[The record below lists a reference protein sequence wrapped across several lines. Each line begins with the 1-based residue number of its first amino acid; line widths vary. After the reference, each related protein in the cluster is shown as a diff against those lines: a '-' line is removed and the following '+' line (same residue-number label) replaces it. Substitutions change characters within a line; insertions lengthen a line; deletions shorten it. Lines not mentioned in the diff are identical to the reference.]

1 MGRYFFTGGLMPGQD
16 LLLHFLGEFSL
27 IDRWT
32 WPGTHYEKTS
42 NAWIF
47 RMDSN
52 REVILPVLEK
62 TYGHSEARR
71 WFHRWRI
78 FVMARAELFGFR
90 DGEEWQVSH
99 YLMERTG

>member
-1 MGRYFFTGGLMPGQD
+1 
-16 LLLHFLGEFSL
+16 
-27 IDRWT
+27 
-32 WPGTHYEKTS
+32 
-42 NAWIF
+42 
-47 RMDSN
+47 MDSN

-90 DGEEWQVSH
+90 DGEEWRVSH